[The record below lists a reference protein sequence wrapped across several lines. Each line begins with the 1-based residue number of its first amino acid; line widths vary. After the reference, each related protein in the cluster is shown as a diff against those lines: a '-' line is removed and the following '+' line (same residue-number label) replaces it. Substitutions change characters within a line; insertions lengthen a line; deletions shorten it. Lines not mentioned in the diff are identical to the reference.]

1 MTASLWIL
9 SAILGLRHALEPDHM
24 AAVATLVTGTSRP
37 AAAARLGASWG
48 IGHAAALLAM
58 ATLLVITSAA
68 LPPAA
73 GATLELLVGAMLI
86 VLGGVRLGAALR
98 ATPAAD
104 RGTGR
109 SFSTGIVH
117 GLAGSGALT
126 VLAASQVPS
135 PSARLAFVATF
146 GFGSIVGMM
155 LLSGMAGGLMERLA
169 RRPAIARGLGRDR
182 RRARHLARH
191 RLAGRARPRPSGIPA
206 IPGFASAG
214 RACREPIAG
223 F

>member
-58 ATLLVITSAA
+58 ATLLAITSAA
-68 LPPAA
+68 LPPSA

-135 PSARLAFVATF
+135 ASARLAFVATF

-169 RRPAIARGLGRDR
+169 RRPAIARGLGATAGGLGILLGIAWLVVHA
-182 RRARHLARH
+182 RALR
-191 RLAGRARPRPSGIPA
+191 G
-206 IPGFASAG
+206 
-214 RACREPIAG
+214 
-223 F
+223 